1 MILPI
6 TESILR
12 GELRPN
18 LITET
23 VSFEKQSLLMRLLR
37 HTKERGNLLE
47 LEKDIINAL
56 DSLTQV
62 KEIYHKD
69 REQRNTITLI
79 PQLFQ

>member
-62 KEIYHKD
+62 KEIYITKTES
-69 REQRNTITLI
+69 REIL
-79 PQLFQ
+79 